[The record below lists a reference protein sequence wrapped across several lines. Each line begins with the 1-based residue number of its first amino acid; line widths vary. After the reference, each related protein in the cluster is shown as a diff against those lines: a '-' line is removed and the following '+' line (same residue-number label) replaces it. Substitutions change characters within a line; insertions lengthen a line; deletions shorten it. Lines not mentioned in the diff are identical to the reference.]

1 MTTLITGASGFL
13 GRKIVDCILNNTDY
27 QNLLADGLILLGHSE
42 KRADFLQRE
51 TGIPVY
57 VGDISNGFFLE
68 NIFRKN
74 KIERII
80 HSAAIKYVSVSNQN
94 PVSAIEANVLGSYF
108 LVKLAIKYDIKFA
121 VGISTDKALL
131 PANVYGMTK
140 NLMEHIFI
148 ESGYTI
154 VSGVNFFGSS
164 GSVLDIW
171 KKQIDQKKP
180 LTITDKRCIRYFID
194 ISDMAR
200 LVLSSFEKK
209 GMVHPDYTIQIKME
223 DLLNAFMDY
232 YDYHDYEETG
242 LLDGEKVVEDI
253 DSSIICKPSSNELL
267 LNLIDVWDKN
277 YL

>member
-1 MTTLITGASGFL
+1 MVTLITGASGFL
-13 GRKIVDCILNNTDY
+13 GRKIVDCILNNASY
-27 QNLLADGLILLGHSE
+27 QNLLDDGLILLGHSE
-42 KRADFLQRE
+42 KKVDFLRRE

-68 NIFRKN
+68 KIFRKN
-74 KIERII
+74 KIKRII

-180 LTITDKRCIRYFID
+180 LTITDKRCVRYFID
-194 ISDMAR
+194 ISDMAQ

-209 GMVHPDYTIQIKME
+209 GMVYPDYTIQIKME
-223 DLLNAFMDY
+223 NLLNAFMDY

-242 LLDGEKVVEDI
+242 LLDGEKLVEDI
-253 DSSIICKPSSNELL
+253 DSRIVCKPSSHELL
-267 LNLIDVWDKN
+267 INLIDAWDKSD
-277 YL
+277 L